1 MFWTVPAYHG
11 DVRRPLE
18 YHPLYIRIVN
28 IGKAL
33 RAAGVITR
41 NLEFSPH
48 LLRRSIITNLSK
60 AGMRVK
66 ALQGF
71 SRHSSTD
78 TLLKHYVDDE
88 EPAKKYFTLGP
99 DGEVSA

>member
-1 MFWTVPAYHG
+1 
-11 DVRRPLE
+11 
-18 YHPLYIRIVN
+18 VN

-33 RAAGVITR
+33 RAAGIITR
-41 NLEFSPH
+41 NIEFSPH

-88 EPAKKYFTLGP
+88 EPAKGYFSLELEKG
-99 DGEVSA
+99 VSS

>member
-1 MFWTVPAYHG
+1 M
-11 DVRRPLE
+11 
-18 YHPLYIRIVN
+18 N
-28 IGKAL
+28 IGKRL
-33 RAAGVITR
+33 RASGIITR

-78 TLLKHYVDDE
+78 TLLKHYVDDN
-88 EPAKKYFTLGP
+88 EPAKGYFSLEHDEGVT
-99 DGEVSA
+99 A